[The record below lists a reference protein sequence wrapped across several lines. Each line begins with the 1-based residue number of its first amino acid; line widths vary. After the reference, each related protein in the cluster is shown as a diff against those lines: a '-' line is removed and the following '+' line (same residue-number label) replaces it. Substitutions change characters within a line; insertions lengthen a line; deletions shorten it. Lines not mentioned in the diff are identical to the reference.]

1 MIRRI
6 ETKLCILLDLLG
18 FQGQLRIQRNI
29 FIIKNSFKKE
39 QNVQGLTTFWVKK
52 MSVC

>member
-29 FIIKNSFKKE
+29 FVIRNSFRNE
-39 QNVQGLTTFWVKK
+39 HNAQGLTTFWGKK
-52 MSVC
+52 MIIG